1 MRPIRLTMSAF
12 GPYANK
18 TTLDLDSL
26 GESGLYLITGD
37 TGAGKTT
44 IFDGIAYALYGE
56 PSGANRR
63 GEMLRSKYA
72 TPDTPT
78 EVELIFDCH
87 GKRYTVRRVPE
98 YERPKARGEG
108 TTKQSAEATL
118 ILPDGKVITKVN
130 EVTGAIEEIIGV
142 NRDQFLQIAMI
153 AQGEFL
159 KLLLAPTDDRIEIF
173 RHLFKTE
180 PYKRLQDL
188 LSDETRALNDK
199 REDAKKS
206 VKQYIDG
213 LLVNEDSPLSVELA
227 LAKRGEMLIFDTILL
242 INKIISEDKGFLEA
256 INCDINEWEKALN
269 EIEKALTLIDNQRK
283 NKKAI
288 EDSEAELASQ
298 RERLAELKTKLEEA
312 KKRQGELDEL
322 LRQIALIEAELP
334 KYNEFKNNT
343 SNLDNLKGQIDE
355 ISERLGNRAEQA
367 KALENEIKC
376 LREELLSL
384 EGAGEKKQE
393 LLLAKKELEEKIAR
407 LKELL
412 ALIDSTDKAREALSE
427 NQEKYKASE
436 EKYNELLNSY
446 NNSYNAFL
454 REQAGIL
461 AKELKADEPCP
472 VCGSMAHPSPACTSE
487 SAPTESYLKEL
498 KRQCDDA
505 HDKMVKLSRTCA
517 EAKATLEER
526 SNRLLEELQR
536 LEIADAFGAQDTILS
551 MLEEIEAR
559 LADTEIALK
568 EKEEKISRQIELSK
582 IIPSRED
589 ELEKIK
595 SEILELE
602 KKLSA
607 KRAAAEEL
615 SRIIEQ
621 TRTSLKFNSSDEA
634 IAHKTTLEKRHEEIK
649 LLIENAKN
657 SFDECD
663 KKITELKAKI
673 ESLRQTLSESSEA
686 NENELRAKKEEL
698 IAKKKTLTDKRDGV
712 NVRLSTNQ
720 SALEKIEALSASI
733 QELEEKYTQVKA
745 LSDTANGTLLGKEK
759 IMLETYI
766 QMTYFDRIIARANT
780 RLMIM
785 SSGQYE
791 LKRRKSGGR
800 QRQIGLDLDV
810 IDHYNGTER
819 DVRSLSGGESF
830 KASLS
835 LALGLSD
842 EIQSSSGGVRL
853 DTMFVDEGFGSLD
866 EESLSQAMRALYS
879 LADGNRLVG
888 IISHV
893 SELKEKIEK
902 QIVVKKKK
910 SGGSTAEIIC

>member
-1 MRPIRLTMSAF
+1 
-12 GPYANK
+12 
-18 TTLDLDSL
+18 
-26 GESGLYLITGD
+26 
-37 TGAGKTT
+37 
-44 IFDGIAYALYGE
+44 
-56 PSGANRR
+56 
-63 GEMLRSKYA
+63 
-72 TPDTPT
+72 
-78 EVELIFDCH
+78 
-87 GKRYTVRRVPE
+87 
-98 YERPKARGEG
+98 
-108 TTKQSAEATL
+108 
-118 ILPDGKVITKVN
+118 
-130 EVTGAIEEIIGV
+130 
-142 NRDQFLQIAMI
+142 
-153 AQGEFL
+153 
-159 KLLLAPTDDRIEIF
+159 
-173 RHLFKTE
+173 
-180 PYKRLQDL
+180 
-188 LSDETRALNDK
+188 
-199 REDAKKS
+199 
-206 VKQYIDG
+206 
-213 LLVNEDSPLSVELA
+213 
-227 LAKRGEMLIFDTILL
+227 
-242 INKIISEDKGFLEA
+242 
-256 INCDINEWEKALN
+256 
-269 EIEKALTLIDNQRK
+269 
-283 NKKAI
+283 
-288 EDSEAELASQ
+288 
-298 RERLAELKTKLEEA
+298 
-312 KKRQGELDEL
+312 
-322 LRQIALIEAELP
+322 
-334 KYNEFKNNT
+334 
-343 SNLDNLKGQIDE
+343 
-355 ISERLGNRAEQA
+355 
-367 KALENEIKC
+367 
-376 LREELLSL
+376 
-384 EGAGEKKQE
+384 
-393 LLLAKKELEEKIAR
+393 
-407 LKELL
+407 
-412 ALIDSTDKAREALSE
+412 
-427 NQEKYKASE
+427 
-436 EKYNELLNSY
+436 
-446 NNSYNAFL
+446 
-454 REQAGIL
+454 
-461 AKELKADEPCP
+461 
-472 VCGSMAHPSPACTSE
+472 
-487 SAPTESYLKEL
+487 
-498 KRQCDDA
+498 
-505 HDKMVKLSRTCA
+505 MVKLSGTCA

-536 LEIADAFGAQDTILS
+536 LEIADAFGAQNTILS
-551 MLEEIEAR
+551 MREEIEAR

-568 EKEEKISRQIELSK
+568 EKEEQISRQKEISR
-582 IIPSRED
+582 IIPARED

-602 KKLSA
+602 KELSA

-621 TRTSLKFNSSDEA
+621 TRTSLKFNSLDEA
-634 IAHKTTLEKRHEEIK
+634 TAHKTTLEKRHEEIK

-745 LSDTANGTLLGKEK
+745 LSDTANGLLSGKEK